1 MFKIPQYKIQLV
13 RESSALYETHR
24 VDCPDNAAAIITQYL
39 DHPDR
44 EHLVALLLDV
54 KNNVIGINTVAVGSA
69 TAAVVHPREV
79 FKPAILA
86 NATAIILT
94 HNHLSGDVTPSRDDD
109 ATTRKIKEAG
119 KLLDIPLLDHI
130 IVSHCPEHYYSYKA
144 NRRAV
149 DWEEKIWNLRT
160 D

>member
-54 KNNVIGINTVAVGSA
+54 KNNVIGINTVSIGSVTA
-69 TAAVVHPREV
+69 TVVHPREI

-86 NATAIILT
+86 NATGIILA
-94 HNHLSGDVTPSRDDD
+94 HNHPSGDVTPSKEDDK
-109 ATTRKIKEAG
+109 TTRKINEAG
-119 KLLDIPLLDHI
+119 KLMDIPMLDHI
-130 IVSHCPEHYYSYKA
+130 IVSHDANYYYSYKEHK
-144 NRRAV
+144 RAGM
-149 DWEEKIWNLRT
+149 
-160 D
+160 